1 MPLRLQTTMHRKK
14 SFSILSQYSSDN
26 IAQVKTWCSI
36 AQETPD
42 NIAQE
47 KPSALSSEQHHIFG
61 IFILDR
67 LTFF

>member
-1 MPLRLQTTMHRKK
+1 M
-14 SFSILSQYSSDN
+14 LSQYSWDN

-47 KPSALSSEQHHIFG
+47 KPSALSSEQHHILG
-61 IFILDR
+61 IFILDL
-67 LTFF
+67 LTFLW